1 MPAFASPDIEAAW
14 GAIELTLQELLETL
28 DGLDD
33 GQLGW
38 LPPATDSNSLFTLA
52 WHSMG
57 SVERQLY
64 FLFAGQPG
72 AGDRDAEFRA
82 SGTRADIDRR
92 WAELRPRLTETL
104 ARVPPATLDATF
116 THPRRGPLP
125 GRRFLP
131 NVLAHCAEHLGQAR
145 LTRDLLLASS

>member
-14 GAIELTLQELLETL
+14 SAIETTLEELLSRL

-38 LPPATDSNSLFTLA
+38 LPPVPESNSLFTLA

-72 AGDRDAEFRA
+72 AGDREAEFRA

-92 WAELRPRLTETL
+92 WAELRPRLADTL
-104 ARVPPATLDATF
+104 ARVPPSALDATF
-116 THPRRGPLP
+116 THPRRGPLA
-125 GRRFLP
+125 GRRFLT
-131 NVLAHCAEHLGQAR
+131 NVLAHCAEHLGHAG